1 MTDLLWH
8 IALFC
13 LPAPV
18 VGIAAVALTRRLTWR
33 RALLGALLA
42 QWVIILGVAARSQIG
57 FRACAGHDEP
67 CLQSLAAPVSAQ
79 ELMHLRL
86 ELLLVLGVGGT
97 LSALAVGAL
106 ATLAVRRLWP
116 PSIDRALS

>member
-42 QWVIILGVAARSQIG
+42 QWVIILGVAARAQIG

-79 ELMHLRL
+79 ELTHLRL

-97 LSALAVGAL
+97 LSTLAVGAL

>member
-1 MTDLLWH
+1 MADLLRD

-13 LPAPV
+13 LPAPI

-42 QWVIILGVAARSQIG
+42 QWVIILGVAARAQIG
-57 FRACAGHDEP
+57 FRACARHDQP

-79 ELMHLRL
+79 ELTHFRL
-86 ELLLVLGVGGT
+86 ELVFVLGVGGT

>member
-1 MTDLLWH
+1 MADLLRD

-42 QWVIILGVAARSQIG
+42 QWVIILAVAARAQIG
-57 FRACAGHDEP
+57 FRACDRHDQA

-79 ELMHLRL
+79 ELTHFRL
-86 ELLLVLGVGGT
+86 ELVFVLGVGGT

>member
-42 QWVIILGVAARSQIG
+42 QWVIILGVAARAQIG

-97 LSALAVGAL
+97 LSTLAVGAL